1 MALEPTQ
8 TDHSPPTGRASEPAT
23 GTVLGAIASAV
34 LAISVFLTWY
44 TVEWRIAGTTHSE
57 TANGWDATNAA
68 RVVFVLALIG
78 LLALAIQ
85 LFSPASELPV
95 TASVGSGVCG
105 ILAVLFVVYRI
116 ASAPDAK
123 VSGLLGFTALQNFI
137 SVTVNTSWG
146 IWVSL
151 AAAVAMVAGAVLA
164 LRSSRT

>member
-1 MALEPTQ
+1 MALESTQ
-8 TDHSPPTGRASEPAT
+8 TDHSPPVGRSSEPVA
-23 GTVLGAIASAV
+23 GVLLGAIASAV

-44 TVEWRIAGTTHSE
+44 TVDWRIAGTGHSE
-57 TANGWDATNAA
+57 SVNGWDATNVA
-68 RVVFVLALIG
+68 RLVFVFALIG
-78 LLALAIQ
+78 LGAHAIE
-85 LFSPASELPV
+85 LFSRDSELPV
-95 TASVGSGVCG
+95 PASIVSGVCG